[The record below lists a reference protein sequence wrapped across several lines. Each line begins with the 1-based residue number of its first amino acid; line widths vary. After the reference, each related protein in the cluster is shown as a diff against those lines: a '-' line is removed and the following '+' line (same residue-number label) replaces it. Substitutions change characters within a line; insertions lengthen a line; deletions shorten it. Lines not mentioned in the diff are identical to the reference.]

1 MPPARLRR
9 GEVVRIREERW
20 SVCRCVQHAA
30 VAVIDVRGCD
40 RSNRGIETRFLLP
53 FDTFQRLPAVRAMRI
68 VSRRRWQLLA
78 RHTLAAAVAHY
89 DSLRTLAAARIDILP
104 FQLEPALAMLRGVA
118 TRMLIADEVGLG
130 KTVQAGLLAAE
141 TLEREGDARVLVV
154 CPASLREQWV
164 DELATRFDLAPTVLD
179 SGTLARLDLDAV
191 TGANPWAAHR
201 LIVTSVDYVK
211 RAEVMRALESLV
223 WDLVIVDE
231 AHRLAGRSDRHAA
244 AAILGDRARALVML
258 TATPHSGD
266 EEAFARLCRI
276 GSLHG
281 HFPLAVFHRT
291 RRDAGLTSARRTSW
305 LAVTATPAERAM
317 HDALTEYARLVWRQQ
332 GPSRSP
338 GRAAQL
344 AMIVLLRRACSS
356 AAALARSIER
366 RMAWLTGGVADE
378 VQPGL
383 PFGDEG
389 SDEEPER
396 ALAAPGLPELDRER
410 HLLQRILDLASDAR
424 GRESKLRAIRRLL
437 RRTGESAIV
446 FTEYRD
452 TLAHLAAA
460 LDEFGCVELH
470 GGLTTVERQ
479 HVLHRFVSGSA
490 RILIATD
497 AASEGLNLHDRCRLV
512 IHLELPWNPLRIEQ
526 RVGRVDR
533 IGQQKRVH
541 QVLLVAAGTAEQSTV
556 ATHIQERAARVQQT
570 MAAMRPDGLDERA
583 VAERVLGLSSP
594 PPPEGETGAAALPDE
609 VFVADLRARAMEEA
623 ARGAT
628 ARRLTST
635 HRSSASGGRPFA
647 AAASNGTRAYWSF
660 RIAHA
665 SSEEDVLWEAVVGAS
680 YMLDRL
686 HFADAASLRRHLET
700 CQQLLQPD
708 IDQFGA
714 TLLAAAMATLQPGT
728 SAAIAR
734 EQSIVA
740 ELARR
745 DARLAASLVQRPL
758 FDRHI
763 ERQTSAQREVLQD
776 AMTRCQHYMARL
788 ARRLE
793 TSVLDVEPVF
803 AVILR

>member
-40 RSNRGIETRFLLP
+40 RSNRGIRTRFLLP

-68 VSRRRWQLLA
+68 VSRRRWQHLA

-130 KTVQAGLLAAE
+130 KTIQAGLLAAE
-141 TLEREGDARVLVV
+141 TLEREADARVLVV
-154 CPASLREQWV
+154 CPASLRDQWV
-164 DELATRFDLAPTVLD
+164 EELATRFDLSATVLD
-179 SGTLARLDLDAV
+179 SGRLARLDLDAA

-266 EEAFARLCRI
+266 EDAFVRLCRI

-281 HFPLAVFHRT
+281 QFPLAVFRRT
-291 RRDAGLTSARRTSW
+291 RRDAGLTSVRRTSW

-332 GPSRSP
+332 GPWS
-338 GRAAQL
+338 AARL

-366 RMAWLTGGVADE
+366 RMAWLTGGVDDE
-378 VQPGL
+378 IQLGL

-396 ALAAPGLPELDRER
+396 ALAGPGLPELDRER
-410 HLLQRILDLASDAR
+410 HLLQQILDLAHDAR
-424 GRESKLRAIRRLL
+424 SGESKLRAIRRLL

-470 GGLTTVERQ
+470 GGLGPVERQ
-479 HVLHRFVSGSA
+479 HILHRFVSGSA

-497 AASEGLNLHDRCRLV
+497 AASEGLNLHVRCRLV

-541 QVLLVAAGTAEQSTV
+541 QLLLVAAGTAEQSTV
-556 ATHIQERAARVQQT
+556 ATHIQERAARVEQT
-570 MAAMRPDGLDERA
+570 MAAMRPEGVDERA
-583 VAERVLGLSSP
+583 VAERILGLAP
-594 PPPEGETGAAALPDE
+594 PPQGEASAAALPDGI
-609 VFVADLRARAMEEA
+609 FVADLRARAMEEA
-623 ARGAT
+623 ARGAA
-628 ARRLTST
+628 ARRLTSNPG
-635 HRSSASGGRPFA
+635 SPAIGGRPFA
-647 AAASNGTRAYWSF
+647 AAAPNGMRAWWSF
-660 RIAHA
+660 RVAHA
-665 SSEEDVLWEAVVGAS
+665 SSEEDVLWEAIAGVS
-680 YMLDRL
+680 YMLDRF
-686 HFADAASLRRHLET
+686 HSADAASLRRHLET
-700 CQQLLQPD
+700 CQRLLRPH
-708 IDQFGA
+708 IDRFGG
-714 TLLAAAMATLQPGT
+714 TLLAAAMATLQPAT
-728 SAAIAR
+728 LAAIAR

-740 ELARR
+740 ELSRR

-763 ERQTSAQREVLQD
+763 ERQTSAQREVLQE
-776 AMTRCQHYMARL
+776 AMTRSETRLSRL

-793 TSVLDVEPVF
+793 TRVLDIEPVF